1 MINLVF
7 NELIKIFN
15 KRSIYIVLF
24 LILIF
29 IFFTNFLYKY
39 KLDENGQYKNS
50 DVEYNYL
57 EIAKNNME
65 NNEDYYLNKYIV
77 DNKVNI
83 NKMNDS
89 RGILI
94 NFFNEYELLIIVF
107 LVIVLGGIISD
118 EFNKGTIKQ
127 LLITPSSRIKVII
140 SKYMTSLIIF
150 IFIFLFIL
158 IIQLIISGIFFGY
171 SSFKIP
177 VVLYNSNTNNI
188 VIIPVFKYLFKILL
202 CKLPM
207 IIFTISLLI
216 LIGIIIDNTLVT
228 SITVL
233 INYIILT
240 PIFINV
246 VVNNSNSILKYIINI
261 NWDLSPYLYGKTYL
275 NLNMNFSLLVS
286 IIYICLNLFI
296 SFILFDNKDV
306 KNI

>member
-15 KRSIYIVLF
+15 KRSTYIILF
-24 LILIF
+24 LIVLF

-39 KLDENGQYKNS
+39 KLNETGEYKDNNK
-50 DVEYNYL
+50 YNYL

-65 NNEDYYLNKYIV
+65 NNVDYYLNKYIV
-77 DNKVNI
+77 DNKINI

-94 NFFNEYELLIIVF
+94 NFFNEYEILIIIFLIIV
-107 LVIVLGGIISD
+107 VGGIVSD

-127 LLITPSSRIKVII
+127 LLIVPSSRLKIII
-140 SKYMTSLIIF
+140 SKYITSFIMF

-158 IIQLIISGIFFGY
+158 IVQLVISGIFFGY

-177 VVLYNSNTNNI
+177 VVIYDLRINNI
-188 VIIPVFKYLFKILL
+188 VTISIFRYLFQILL
-202 CKLPM
+202 YKLPM
-207 IIFTISLLI
+207 LLFIITMLI
-216 LIGIIIDNTLVT
+216 LIGLMTNNTLIT
-228 SITVL
+228 SIITL
-233 INYIILT
+233 INYVIMT
-240 PIFINV
+240 PIFVNMV
-246 VVNNSNSILKYIINI
+246 MNNSNSLLRYIINI
-261 NWDLSPYLYGKTYL
+261 NWDLSTYLYGKSYL
-275 NLNMNFSLLVS
+275 NLSINFSLFVS
-286 IIYICLNLFI
+286 IIYICLNLFL